1 MRRANLSKRL
11 SDARDE
17 LVRARESL
25 RILDEQVAY
34 LQEVADDL
42 ETRALVS
49 ETPLADRDHREADQD
64 LRRLRRHRDE
74 VAATV
79 AALVSEQDE
88 LLDRLLEAG
97 AGDAAR

>member
-1 MRRANLSKRL
+1 MRRAILRKRL

-34 LQEVADDL
+34 LQDIAEDA

-49 ETPLADRDHREADQD
+49 ETPLADREHREADQD
-64 LRRLRRHRDE
+64 LRRARRAREE
-74 VAATV
+74 VAAQV
-79 AALVSEQDE
+79 AALVAEQDE
-88 LLDRLLEAG
+88 LLDRLLEA
-97 AGDAAR
+97 D